1 MEMCVSTVKSAVHN
15 GASPQ
20 TMSVIY
26 ARSVLRDIIDGTG
39 TIC

>member
-1 MEMCVSTVKSAVHN
+1 MESCFPTVKSDVHN

-26 ARSVLRDIIDGTG
+26 ARSVLRDIIDGTR
-39 TIC
+39 TVC